1 LESLPD
7 YWIRNISNRLMMR
20 CYSTSRM
27 RQCRSPRYATQHV
40 GEKLV
45 THSIPTP
52 AEHNPFDDRGPFLL
66 SLFMTLVGYSVL
78 VALPA
83 INSAWV
89 DQLGFTD
96 VQVNRVASADLLGL
110 FIGAVLTSAL
120 IGRWSRRGLTYL
132 GIALAIGANALCTQY
147 VDYHTTLL
155 LRLMAGLG
163 AGFYTAVA
171 VAGLGAHSKPR
182 EAFNWMLLAFAVS
195 QFLELQLIPHLS
207 MNGIYLFFIATYV
220 VTLPFVKLI
229 PAADTRSRAAETV
242 SPDTQRPTLLAW
254 VGIGAIVIAYIN
266 IGAYW
271 SNIELAAEAAG
282 LDGDWAAQV
291 IAWCVLLSFGG
302 CFTAMWILKKFD
314 YDRPLLLTFFLMVL
328 AVGVLALDFT
338 AALFVFS
345 VAMFN
350 FLWIFIDVYQ
360 MGGVSV
366 ADRSG
371 SAAAFIPGAQGLGQ
385 TVGPFAASI
394 MLDLGW
400 GFDGVFVLCALAS
413 AGALSV
419 YAVIYLKYGRQT
431 V

>member
-1 LESLPD
+1 MT
-7 YWIRNISNRLMMR
+7 NR
-20 CYSTSRM
+20 T
-27 RQCRSPRYATQHV
+27 
-40 GEKLV
+40 
-45 THSIPTP
+45 TP
-52 AEHNPFDDRGPFLL
+52 YEAADNPFDAKGPFLL

-83 INSAWV
+83 INGAWV
-89 DQLGFTD
+89 EQLGFSE

-110 FIGAVLTSAL
+110 FIGAVMTSVL
-120 IGRWSRRGLTYL
+120 IKRWDRQRLTYL
-132 GIALAIGANALCTQY
+132 GIALAILANALCTQY
-147 VDYHTTLL
+147 VDYDTTLI
-155 LRLMAGLG
+155 LRFVAGLG

-195 QFLELQLIPHLS
+195 QFLELQLIPHLT

-220 VTLPFVKLI
+220 ITLPFVRLI
-229 PAADTRSRAAETV
+229 PRAGSPAPLPAEV
-242 SPDTQRPTLLAW
+242 SNDNQRPTRLAW

-291 IAWCVLLSFGG
+291 IAWCVLLSFVG
-302 CFTAMWILKKFD
+302 CFTAMWVLKKFD
-314 YDRPLLLTFFLMVL
+314 YDRPLLVTFVLMVISVGLL
-328 AVGVLALDFT
+328 AVNFT

-385 TVGPFAASI
+385 TVGPFAASV

-400 GFDGVFVLCALAS
+400 GFNGVFILCAAAAATTLCI
-413 AGALSV
+413 
-419 YAVIYLKYGRQT
+419 YAVIFVRYRRT
-431 V
+431 TATA

>member
-1 LESLPD
+1 MT
-7 YWIRNISNRLMMR
+7 NN
-20 CYSTSRM
+20 TTTN
-27 RQCRSPRYATQHV
+27 AA
-40 GEKLV
+40 
-45 THSIPTP
+45 
-52 AEHNPFDDRGPFLL
+52 AENPFDAKGPFLL

-83 INSAWV
+83 INGAWV
-89 DQLGFTD
+89 EQLGFSE

-110 FIGAVLTSAL
+110 FIGAVMTSVL
-120 IGRWSRRGLTYL
+120 IKRWDRQRLTYL
-132 GIALAIGANALCTQY
+132 GIALAILANALCTQY
-147 VDYHTTLL
+147 VDYDTTLI
-155 LRLMAGLG
+155 LRFVAGLG

-195 QFLELQLIPHLS
+195 QFLELQLIPHLT

-220 VTLPFVKLI
+220 ITLPFVRLI
-229 PAADTRSRAAETV
+229 PRAGSPAPLRAEV
-242 SPDTQRPTLLAW
+242 SSDNQRPTRLAW

-291 IAWCVLLSFGG
+291 IAWCVLLSFVG
-302 CFTAMWILKKFD
+302 CFTAMWVLKKFD
-314 YDRPLLLTFFLMVL
+314 HDRPLLFTFVLMVISVGLL
-328 AVGVLALDFT
+328 AVNFT

-385 TVGPFAASI
+385 TVGPFAASV

-400 GFDGVFVLCALAS
+400 GFNGVFILCAAAS
-413 AGALSV
+413 ATALCI
-419 YAVIYLKYGRQT
+419 YAVIYVRYRRAMAT
-431 V
+431 A

>member
-1 LESLPD
+1 VTETA
-7 YWIRNISNRLMMR
+7 IS
-20 CYSTSRM
+20 
-27 RQCRSPRYATQHV
+27 
-40 GEKLV
+40 
-45 THSIPTP
+45 P
-52 AEHNPFDDRGPFLL
+52 AGPANPFDARGPFLL

-83 INSAWV
+83 INGAWV

-96 VQVNRVASADLLGL
+96 VEVNRVASADLLGL
-110 FIGAVLTSAL
+110 FIGAVLTSLL
-120 IGRWSRRGLTYL
+120 IRTWNRQRLTYL
-132 GIALAIGANALCTQY
+132 GIALAIAANGLCTQY
-147 VDYHTTLL
+147 VDYQMTLL
-155 LRLMAGLG
+155 LRFVAGLG

-195 QFLELQLIPHLS
+195 QFLELQLIPHLT
-207 MNGIYLFFIATYV
+207 MNGIYVFFIATYV
-220 VTLPFVKLI
+220 VTLPFVRLI
-229 PAADTRSRAAETV
+229 PRSAPPAPASEPVATGQIP
-242 SPDTQRPTLLAW
+242 SLLAW
-254 VGIGAIVIAYIN
+254 VGIGAIVIAYVN

-314 YDRPLLLTFFLMVL
+314 YDRPLLFTFSLMVL
-328 AVGVLALDFT
+328 AVGLLAVEFT

-385 TVGPFAASI
+385 TAGPFAASV

-413 AGALSV
+413 ATALLV
-419 YAVIYLKYGRQT
+419 YTLIYLRYGHQS

>member
-1 LESLPD
+1 VQAIHFLE
-7 YWIRNISNRLMMR
+7 
-20 CYSTSRM
+20 C
-27 RQCRSPRYATQHV
+27 
-40 GEKLV
+40 LV
-45 THSIPTP
+45 TETAISP
-52 AEHNPFDDRGPFLL
+52 AGPANPFDARGPFLL

-83 INSAWV
+83 INGAWV

-110 FIGAVLTSAL
+110 FIGAVLTSLL
-120 IGRWSRRGLTYL
+120 IRTWNRQRLTYL
-132 GIALAIGANALCTQY
+132 GIALAIAANGLCTQY
-147 VDYHTTLL
+147 VDYQMTLL
-155 LRLMAGLG
+155 LRFVAGLG

-195 QFLELQLIPHLS
+195 QFLELQLIPHLTI
-207 MNGIYLFFIATYV
+207 NGIYVFFIATYV
-220 VTLPFVKLI
+220 VTLPFVRLI
-229 PAADTRSRAAETV
+229 PRSAPPAPASEPVATG
-242 SPDTQRPTLLAW
+242 QRPSLLAW
-254 VGIGAIVIAYIN
+254 VGIGAIVIAYVN

-314 YDRPLLLTFFLMVL
+314 YDRPLLFTFSLMVL
-328 AVGVLALDFT
+328 AVGLLAVEFT

-385 TVGPFAASI
+385 TAGPFAASV

-413 AGALSV
+413 ATALLV
-419 YAVIYLKYGRQT
+419 YTLIYLRYGHQS

>member
-1 LESLPD
+1 MT
-7 YWIRNISNRLMMR
+7 NN
-20 CYSTSRM
+20 TTTN
-27 RQCRSPRYATQHV
+27 AA
-40 GEKLV
+40 
-45 THSIPTP
+45 
-52 AEHNPFDDRGPFLL
+52 AENPFDAKGPFLL

-83 INSAWV
+83 INGAWV
-89 DQLGFTD
+89 EQLGFSE

-110 FIGAVLTSAL
+110 FIGAVMTSVL
-120 IGRWSRRGLTYL
+120 IKRWDRQRLTYL
-132 GIALAIGANALCTQY
+132 GIALAILANALCTQY
-147 VDYHTTLL
+147 VDYDTTLI
-155 LRLMAGLG
+155 LRFVAGLG

-195 QFLELQLIPHLS
+195 QFLELQLIPHLT

-220 VTLPFVKLI
+220 ITLPFVRLI
-229 PAADTRSRAAETV
+229 PRAGSPAPLPAEVSSDDQLPTR
-242 SPDTQRPTLLAW
+242 LAW

-291 IAWCVLLSFGG
+291 IAWCVLLSFVG
-302 CFTAMWILKKFD
+302 CFTAMWVLKKFD
-314 YDRPLLLTFFLMVL
+314 YDRPLLFTFVLMVISVGLL
-328 AVGVLALDFT
+328 AVNFT

-385 TVGPFAASI
+385 TVGPFAASV

-400 GFDGVFVLCALAS
+400 GFNGVFILCAAAS
-413 AGALSV
+413 ATALCI
-419 YAVIYLKYGRQT
+419 YAVIYVRYRRAMAT
-431 V
+431 A

>member
-1 LESLPD
+1 MTND
-7 YWIRNISNRLMMR
+7 
-20 CYSTSRM
+20 TTTD
-27 RQCRSPRYATQHV
+27 AA
-40 GEKLV
+40 
-45 THSIPTP
+45 
-52 AEHNPFDDRGPFLL
+52 AENPFDAKGPFLL

-83 INSAWV
+83 INGAWV
-89 DQLGFTD
+89 EQLGFSE

-110 FIGAVLTSAL
+110 FIGAVMTSVL
-120 IGRWSRRGLTYL
+120 IKRWDRQRLTYL
-132 GIALAIGANALCTQY
+132 GIALAILANALCTQY
-147 VDYHTTLL
+147 ADYDTTLI
-155 LRLMAGLG
+155 LRFVAGLG

-195 QFLELQLIPHLS
+195 QFLELQLIPHLT

-220 VTLPFVKLI
+220 VTLPFVRLI
-229 PAADTRSRAAETV
+229 PRAGSPAPLPTEV
-242 SPDTQRPTLLAW
+242 SNDKQRPTLLAW

-291 IAWCVLLSFGG
+291 IAWCVLLSFVG
-302 CFTAMWILKKFD
+302 CFTAMWVLKKFD
-314 YDRPLLLTFFLMVL
+314 YDRPLLVTFVLMVISVGLL
-328 AVGVLALDFT
+328 AVNFT

-385 TVGPFAASI
+385 TVGPFAASV

-400 GFDGVFVLCALAS
+400 GFNGVFILCAGAS
-413 AGALSV
+413 ATALCI
-419 YAVIYLKYGRQT
+419 YAVIYMKYRRT
-431 V
+431 TATA

>member
-1 LESLPD
+1 MTD
-7 YWIRNISNRLMMR
+7 FAAA
-20 CYSTSRM
+20 TSS
-27 RQCRSPRYATQHV
+27 QA
-40 GEKLV
+40 
-45 THSIPTP
+45 
-52 AEHNPFDDRGPFLL
+52 NPFDARGPFLL

-110 FIGAVLTSAL
+110 FIGAVLTSGL
-120 IGRWSRRGLTYL
+120 IRRWNRQGLTYL
-132 GIALAIGANALCTQY
+132 GIVLAIGANALCTQY
-147 VDYHTTLL
+147 VDYDTTLL
-155 LRLMAGLG
+155 LRLVAGLG

-171 VAGLGAHSKPR
+171 VAGLGSHSRPR
-182 EAFNWMLLAFAVS
+182 EAFNWMLLAFAIS

-220 VTLPFVKLI
+220 ITLPFVRLI
-229 PAADTRSRAAETV
+229 PTVTVPTPVTEPV
-242 SPDTQRPTLLAW
+242 SPNTQRPTLLAW

-328 AVGVLALDFT
+328 AVGLLALDFT

-400 GFDGVFVLCALAS
+400 GFDGVFVLCAMAS
-413 AGALSV
+413 AGALLI
-419 YAVIYLKYGRQT
+419 YTLIYLKYGRQT
-431 V
+431 I

>member
-1 LESLPD
+1 M
-7 YWIRNISNRLMMR
+7 NA
-20 CYSTSRM
+20 STVSD
-27 RQCRSPRYATQHV
+27 SPQA
-40 GEKLV
+40 
-45 THSIPTP
+45 
-52 AEHNPFDDRGPFLL
+52 NPFDARGPFLL

-120 IGRWSRRGLTYL
+120 IRRWNRQGLTYL

-147 VDYHTTLL
+147 IDYQTTLL
-155 LRLMAGLG
+155 LRLVAGLG

-171 VAGLGAHSKPR
+171 VAGLGAHSRPR
-182 EAFNWMLLAFAVS
+182 EAFNWMLLAFAIS

-220 VTLPFVKLI
+220 ITLPFVRLI
-229 PAADTRSRAAETV
+229 PTVTVPAPVPESV
-242 SPDTQRPTLLAW
+242 SPNTQRPTLLAW

-328 AVGVLALDFT
+328 AVGLLALDFT

-413 AGALSV
+413 AGALSI
-419 YAVIYLKYGRQT
+419 YAVIYLKYGHQT

>member
-1 LESLPD
+1 MT
-7 YWIRNISNRLMMR
+7 NN
-20 CYSTSRM
+20 TTTN
-27 RQCRSPRYATQHV
+27 AA
-40 GEKLV
+40 
-45 THSIPTP
+45 
-52 AEHNPFDDRGPFLL
+52 AENPFDAKGPFLL

-83 INSAWV
+83 INGAWV
-89 DQLGFTD
+89 EQLGFSE

-110 FIGAVLTSAL
+110 FIGAVMTSVL
-120 IGRWSRRGLTYL
+120 IKRWDRQRLTYL
-132 GIALAIGANALCTQY
+132 GIALAILANALCTQY
-147 VDYHTTLL
+147 VDYDTTLI
-155 LRLMAGLG
+155 LRFVAGLG

-195 QFLELQLIPHLS
+195 QFLELQLIPHLT

-220 VTLPFVKLI
+220 VTLPFVRLI
-229 PAADTRSRAAETV
+229 PRAGSPAPLPAEV
-242 SPDTQRPTLLAW
+242 SSDNQRPTLLAW

-291 IAWCVLLSFGG
+291 IAWCVLLSFVG
-302 CFTAMWILKKFD
+302 CFTAMWVLKKFD
-314 YDRPLLLTFFLMVL
+314 YDRPLLFTFLLMVISVGLL
-328 AVGVLALDFT
+328 AVNFT

-385 TVGPFAASI
+385 TVGPFAASV

-400 GFDGVFVLCALAS
+400 GFNGVFILCAAAS
-413 AGALSV
+413 ATALCI
-419 YAVIYLKYGRQT
+419 YAVIYVRYRRAMAT
-431 V
+431 A